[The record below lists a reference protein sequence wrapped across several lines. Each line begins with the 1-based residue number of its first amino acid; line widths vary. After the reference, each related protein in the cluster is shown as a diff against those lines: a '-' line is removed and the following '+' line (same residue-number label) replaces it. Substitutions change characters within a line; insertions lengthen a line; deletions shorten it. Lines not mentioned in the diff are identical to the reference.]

1 MSPELQPRKRPAYG
15 LPVSVDAIVATASDI
30 QTLMA
35 EGIRPD
41 GSLKPEAIRALL
53 KLKGKNVKL
62 LAETSSYS
70 DAYFHQVIDRVR
82 KDATVED
89 VIAESIGIK
98 ADRIW
103 GRRSEPAA

>member
-1 MSPELQPRKRPAYG
+1 MNHETQPRKRVAYG

-53 KLKGKNVKL
+53 KMKGKSVKIM
-62 LAETSSYS
+62 ADTSGYS
-70 DAYFHQVIDRVR
+70 DAYFHQVIDRTR
-82 KDATVED
+82 RDATVED
-89 VIAESIGIK
+89 VIAASIGIV

-103 GRRSEPAA
+103 GRRTEPAA